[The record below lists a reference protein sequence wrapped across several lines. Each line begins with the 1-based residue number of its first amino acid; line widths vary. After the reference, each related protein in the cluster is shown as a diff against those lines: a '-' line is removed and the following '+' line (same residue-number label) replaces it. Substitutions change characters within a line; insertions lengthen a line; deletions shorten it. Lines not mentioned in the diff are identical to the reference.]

1 VLEILKNY
9 DSNRASIEEM
19 VSLRAFARGL
29 VTEFEEQDVE
39 LPGWIGDQ
47 VKSLDRQILAKNHD
61 RLEARRK
68 ELIARKDSL
77 KTTVERK
84 AEINAELAKLNKK
97 LDAA

>member
-1 VLEILKNY
+1 VLELLKNF
-9 DSNRASIEEM
+9 DHNRASIDEM

-29 VTEFEEQDVE
+29 VTEYIEQDVE
-39 LPGWIGDQ
+39 LPEWIEAQ
-47 VKSLDRQILAKNHD
+47 SKSLDRQILAKNHD

-68 ELIARKDSL
+68 ELLARKDSL